1 MKGGSIEFHY
11 PGGYNFLG
19 PGTDLNKRRFQ
30 KPFNKLDAFAK
41 EHDLAYEKA
50 RTKQEI
56 HKADKIFE
64 DKAWSRVKDSSA
76 KFIQERI
83 PAYLAT
89 NLIKLKRKLGL
100 GMKPRRKRYRKPK
113 KGGNIRRKKNSKRRR
128 VNFKSLLSKSRKAI
142 NKNLPITTNITRV
155 LSTVAQPKGTSIV
168 GFKRVIPIPKSGGI
182 LPLVP
187 ILGALSAAGLVGKS
201 VSSIVDAV
209 SSVNNLR
216 KSFQSG
222 KGIYAQ
228 PSSFYKNKGSL
239 PSIGKGIKVTAKG
252 RSLKL
257 LLPLLAKRIAAY

>member
-1 MKGGSIEFHY
+1 MKGGGIEFHY

-30 KPFNKLDAFAK
+30 KPFNKLDAIAK

-50 RTKQEI
+50 KTKKEI
-56 HKADKIFE
+56 HKADRIFE

-76 KFIQERI
+76 KFFQERI

-89 NLIKLKRKLGL
+89 NLIKLKRKVGL
-100 GMKPRRKRYRKPK
+100 GMKPRSCKRSRKPK
-113 KGGNIRRKKNSKRRR
+113 KGGSNRRRKKRIS
-128 VNFKSLLSKSRKAI
+128 FKSLLSKSRKVI
-142 NKNLPITTNITRV
+142 NKNLPISTNITRV

-228 PSSFYKNKGSL
+228 PSSYYKTRGSF
-239 PSIGKGIKVTAKG
+239 PSIGKGIKVSAKG

-257 LLPLLAKRIAAY
+257 LLPLLAKRIASH